1 MGLSDDSDEQRFEE
15 LCLDLNM
22 DKNAKDE
29 AAQAYERIRRNYTLE
44 VKIHRNPTDFISQSA
59 MFVLKF
65 LSFDAN
71 FCE

>member
-29 AAQAYERIRRNYTLE
+29 AAQTFERMRRNYTLE
-44 VKIHRNPTDFISQSA
+44 VKSDRFHLPGGHVCFEIS
-59 MFVLKF
+59 VI
-65 LSFDAN
+65 
-71 FCE
+71 